1 MLSSPAKRPRSLPK
15 TPSSS
20 LDGHGHHP
28 HLPPPL
34 GNDYDKIDGDGSWPL
49 SSPSVN
55 DVMRGKWGIRRHR
68 WQRQLTR
75 GGRLGERALTSGTS
89 SGRSSPTSG
98 GGSAVVVVR
107 TGQRRARGQQRWR
120 GVGQRQRG
128 WGWWTTEWAHNNQPS
143 TGALKAGGRRLSKQA
158 CRGGLRHHRCC
169 YRCRECTSN
178 PWERGEEEEASKWKT
193 VVGG

>member
-1 MLSSPAKRPRSLPK
+1 MSLF
-15 TPSSS
+15 
-20 LDGHGHHP
+20 
-28 HLPPPL
+28 
-34 GNDYDKIDGDGSWPL
+34 
-49 SSPSVN
+49 
-55 DVMRGKWGIRRHR
+55 RHR
-68 WQRQLTR
+68 VATSGRGCRPQRIDFLRNKLTRGHNARRSTR
-75 GGRLGERALTSGTS
+75 GGRLGKQALTSGAS

-107 TGQRRARGQQRWR
+107 TGQRRAQGQQQQR
-120 GVGQRQRG
+120 GIGQRQQG
-128 WGWWTTEWAHNNQPS
+128 WGRWTTEWAYNNQPS